1 MDLWEGWGVEQTKWL
16 QRMAWGALVSVLV
29 LIFVGATV
37 RVTGAGMGCP
47 DWPKCWGQWVP
58 PTAIT
63 DVDFKQLDIEK
74 FQRKA
79 QRMGRAPE
87 SISEEILRKEFNPQ
101 HVWTEFIKRCFS
113 LPVGFFSVGLVVA
126 AVFARQER
134 GKIMLLSL
142 ACLILVLINAI
153 MGARVVYSGLAPG
166 VLTLHMALAF
176 FLIVLLTVVL
186 WIVKGRAWRQDTGAG
201 HQSWLRFGSWAL
213 FVAVVVEGVMGSQ
226 IREITDSLSKHQSV
240 VREEWVPLLEAESL
254 YLVHRSFSWVI
265 FLLVVVMG
273 WHLRSQRC
281 PIHVSGKWVIG
292 LTFLQ
297 MLLGVI
303 MSQVHVYGAV
313 QVLHVGAAAIMV
325 SSCIGWCLSL
335 QNR

>member
-1 MDLWEGWGVEQTKWL
+1 M

-47 DWPKCWGQWVP
+47 DWPRCWGKWVP
-58 PTAIT
+58 PTNIS
-63 DVDFKQLDIEK
+63 DVDFTKLDIQK
-74 FQRKA
+74 FQLKA

-87 SISEEILRKEFNPQ
+87 SISEAILRKEFNPQ
-101 HVWTEFIKRCFS
+101 HVWTEFINRCFS
-113 LPVGFFSVGLVVA
+113 LPVGFFSVGLVVS
-126 AVFARQER
+126 AVFARRER
-134 GKIMLLSL
+134 GKILMLSFG
-142 ACLILVLINAI
+142 CLILVLVNAI

-176 FLIVLLTVVL
+176 ALIVLLTVVL
-186 WIVKGRAWRQDTGAG
+186 WIAKGRVWRQATGAG
-201 HQSWLRFGSWAL
+201 HHGWVRCCCWAL
-213 FVAVVVEGVMGSQ
+213 LVAVLVEGVMGSQ

-240 VREEWVPLLEAESL
+240 AREQWGSVLESTTL

-265 FLLVVVMG
+265 FLLVVLLL
-273 WHLRSQRC
+273 WHFRKHRC
-281 PIHVSGKWVIG
+281 AIHGSGKWVIG

-297 MLLGVI
+297 MVLGVI

-313 QVLHVGAAAIMV
+313 QVLHVGSAAIMV
-325 SSCIGWCLSL
+325 SACIGWCLSL
-335 QNR
+335 QKHEESVGWKP

>member
-1 MDLWEGWGVEQTKWL
+1 MDLWEGWGVEQMKWL

-47 DWPKCWGQWVP
+47 DWPRCWGRWVP
-58 PTAIT
+58 PTSIG
-63 DVDFKQLDIEK
+63 DVDFSKLDIEK

-79 QRMGRAPE
+79 QRMGRDPE
-87 SISEEILRKEFNPQ
+87 SISEEILRQEFNPR
-101 HVWTEFIKRCFS
+101 HVWTEFINRCFS
-113 LPVGFFSVGLVVA
+113 LPVGFFSVGLVVS
-126 AVFARQER
+126 AVFARRER
-134 GKIMLLSL
+134 GKMLLLSL
-142 ACLILVLINAI
+142 GCLILVLINAV
-153 MGARVVYSGLAPG
+153 MGAKVVYSGLAPG

-176 FLIVLLTVVL
+176 VLIVLLTVAL
-186 WIVKGRAWRQDTGAG
+186 WMSKGRAWRQTTGEG
-201 HQSWLRFGSWAL
+201 DQSWIRYCSWAL
-213 FVAVVVEGVMGSQ
+213 LAAVLVEGVMGSQ

-240 VREEWVPLLEAESL
+240 VREEWVPLLEAETL

-265 FLLVVVMG
+265 FVLVVVMG
-273 WHLRSQRC
+273 WHLRTNRC
-281 PIHVSGKWVIG
+281 AIHGSGKWVMG

-297 MLLGVI
+297 MVLGVI

-325 SSCIGWCLSL
+325 SACIGWCLSL